1 MVIKRVATRD
11 GPERASPRDGE
22 SGLPAWPGRPH
33 EMAFRSYGVC
43 IGVRTNDPLIIRQ
56 IARLCPPGAAAAEG
70 EATEVEFSLLTSA
83 APGPGRLYRDAQLL
97 VEHAD
102 VAVLLALLEDF
113 IRAEVAYYADDEWT
127 FVHAGVVAKDGRAV
141 VLPGHSHAG
150 KTRLVKA
157 LVERGAQYLS
167 DDLAVFDRQARVHP
181 YPVPYGLR
189 EGHATLKRL
198 QAVPTHRVEQGPVSA
213 AMIVFT
219 RYRAQTRAWRP
230 RRLSAGRA
238 LMSLASHALAAR
250 RMPRQAMGAL
260 AAVVDGALAV
270 QGPRAEAG
278 PVADWILARL
288 VQA

>member
-1 MVIKRVATRD
+1 MVKKRAATRNALESA
-11 GPERASPRDGE
+11 GPRAGE
-22 SGLPAWPGRPH
+22 SGLPALPGGLH
-33 EMAFRSYGVC
+33 AMAFRAYGVC
-43 IGVRTNDPLIIRQ
+43 IGVRTDDPLLIGQ

-83 APGPGRLYRDAQLL
+83 APHAGRLYRDAQLL

-102 VAVLLALLEDF
+102 EAVLLALLEDF

-141 VLPGHSHAG
+141 VLPGHSHVG

-198 QAVPTHRVEQGPVSA
+198 QAVPPDRVAQGPLPA
-213 AMIVFT
+213 AMVVFT
-219 RYRAQTRAWRP
+219 HYRAQTQAWRP

-238 LMSLASHALAAR
+238 LMSLAGHALAAR
-250 RMPRQAMGAL
+250 RMPRQAMAVL
-260 AAVVDGALAV
+260 AAVLDGALAV

-288 VQA
+288 AQA